1 MGSFDDRQCPHYG
14 PNWLMKENATSFP
27 ADIKG
32 CMKDC
37 ILSLFWPRK
46 DIAGFFEKHGCTK
59 GEVSSLQL
67 DGENGL
73 KRHEITDALF
83 RKLDARPDNGLGPY
97 RAMLQS
103 LLAWSHFDPYYF
115 DKLRKLD
122 RVAATRNLDHL
133 KQLQEIRDAKI
144 KTDRERRATHEAARQ
159 KPTTT
164 LSELRVEYL
173 DLLADKTSRQERG
186 YALERILTELAR
198 LSSLETTEAFR
209 VNGEQIDGAVKFDG
223 EHYLI
228 EAKWQEKSA
237 SNEPVYQFAGKV
249 SGKLYGR
256 GLFISVNG
264 FSAEVVRSLITGKE
278 IQTLFVDGEDLILV
292 LEEHLNFRE
301 MIDRKVKAAQTKG
314 IIYVHPISGAEK
326 KP

>member
-1 MGSFDDRQCPHYG
+1 M
-14 PNWLMKENATSFP
+14 SFP

-46 DIAGFFEKHGCTK
+46 DIVGFFEKHGCTK
-59 GEVSSLQL
+59 AEVCGLQIEGES
-67 DGENGL
+67 GL
-73 KRHEITDALF
+73 KRHEIIDVLF
-83 RKLDARPDNGLGPY
+83 DTLSARPDNGLGPF

-122 RVAATRNLDHL
+122 RAVANKNLEHL
-133 KQLQEIRDAKI
+133 RQLQEIRDAKI
-144 KTDRERRATHEAARQ
+144 KADRDRRATNEAARQ
-159 KPTTT
+159 KATVS
-164 LSELRVEYL
+164 LEELRTEYL
-173 DLLADKTSRQERG
+173 DLLANKISRQQRG
-186 YALERILTELAR
+186 YALERILAELGR
-198 LSSLETTEAFR
+198 ISRLETTEAFR
-209 VNGEQIDGAVKFDG
+209 VNGEQVDGAVKFDG

-237 SNEPVYQFAGKV
+237 SNESVYQFAGKV
-249 SGKLYGR
+249 AGKLYGR

-264 FSAEVVRSLITGKE
+264 FSADVVRSLIRGKE

-292 LEEHLNFRE
+292 LEGHLNLRD

-314 IIYVHPISGAEK
+314 LIYVHPISGAEK
-326 KP
+326 KT

>member
-1 MGSFDDRQCPHYG
+1 MD
-14 PNWLMKENATSFP
+14 FP

-46 DIAGFFEKHGCTK
+46 DIVGFFEKHGCTK
-59 GEVSSLQL
+59 AEISPLQVA
-67 DGENGL
+67 GENAL
-73 KRHEITDALF
+73 KRHEVVDALF
-83 RKLDARPDNGLGPY
+83 NVLAARPDNGLGPF

-122 RVAATRNLDHL
+122 RAVATRNLDHL
-133 KQLQEIRDAKI
+133 RQLQEIRDAKI
-144 KTDRERRATHEAARQ
+144 KADRERRAAQDAVRQ
-159 KPTTT
+159 QPTAS
-164 LSELRVEYL
+164 LEQLRSEYL
-173 DLLADKTSRQERG
+173 DLLANKTSRQQRG
-186 YALERILTELAR
+186 YALERILAELSR
-198 LSSLETTEAFR
+198 LSQLETTEAFR
-209 VNGEQIDGAVKFDG
+209 VNGEQVDGAVKFDG

-249 SGKLYGR
+249 AGKLYGC

-264 FSAEVVRSLITGKE
+264 FSSEVIRSLVIGKE

-292 LEEHLNFRE
+292 LEGHLTLRD

-314 IIYVHPISGAEK
+314 LIYVHSISGTEK
-326 KP
+326 KV

>member
-1 MGSFDDRQCPHYG
+1 V
-14 PNWLMKENATSFP
+14 SFP

-46 DIAGFFEKHGCTK
+46 DIVGFFEKHGCTK
-59 GEVSSLQL
+59 AEISNLQL
-67 DGENGL
+67 EGENAL
-73 KRHEITDALF
+73 KRHEVVDALF
-83 RKLDARPDNGLGPY
+83 NALAARSDSGLGPL

-103 LLAWSHFDPYYF
+103 LLNWSQFDPYFF

-122 RVAATRNLDHL
+122 RSAAHRNLEHL
-133 KQLQEIRDAKI
+133 RQLQEIRDAKI
-144 KTDRERRATHEAARQ
+144 KADRERRAAQEAVHQ
-159 KPTTT
+159 QPTAS
-164 LSELRVEYL
+164 LEQLRAEYL
-173 DLLADKTSRQERG
+173 DLLANKTSRQQRG
-186 YALERILTELAR
+186 YALERILAELSR
-198 LSSLETTEAFR
+198 LSHLETTEAFR
-209 VNGEQIDGAVKFDG
+209 VVGEQVDGAVKFDG

-228 EAKWQEKSA
+228 EAKWQERSA

-249 SGKLYGR
+249 TGKLYGR

-264 FSAEVVRSLITGKE
+264 FSPEVIRSLVIGKE

-292 LEEHLNFRE
+292 LEGHLNMRE

-314 IIYVHPISGAEK
+314 LIYVHPISGAPKLSERQ
-326 KP
+326 

>member
-1 MGSFDDRQCPHYG
+1 MSEMG
-14 PNWLMKENATSFP
+14 FP

-46 DIAGFFEKHGCTK
+46 DIVGFFEKHGCTK
-59 GEVSSLQL
+59 AEVSSLQIE
-67 DGENGL
+67 GESGL
-73 KRHEITDALF
+73 KRHEIIDVLF
-83 RKLDARPDNGLGPY
+83 DTLNARPDNGLGPF

-122 RVAATRNLDHL
+122 RAAANKNLEHL
-133 KQLQEIRDAKI
+133 RQLQEIRDAKI
-144 KTDRERRATHEAARQ
+144 KADRERRATNDAARQ
-159 KPTTT
+159 QATAT
-164 LSELRVEYL
+164 LDELRTEYL
-173 DLLADKTSRQERG
+173 DLLANKTSRQQRG
-186 YALERILTELAR
+186 YALERILAELAR
-198 LSSLETTEAFR
+198 LSLLETTEAFR
-209 VNGEQIDGAVKFDG
+209 VAGEQIDGAVKFDG

-228 EAKWQEKSA
+228 EAKWQDKSA

-249 SGKLYGR
+249 AGKLYGR

-264 FSAEVVRSLITGKE
+264 FSAEVVRSLILGKE

-292 LEEHLNFRE
+292 LEGHLSLRD

-314 IIYVHPISGAEK
+314 LIYVHPISGAEK
-326 KP
+326 KA